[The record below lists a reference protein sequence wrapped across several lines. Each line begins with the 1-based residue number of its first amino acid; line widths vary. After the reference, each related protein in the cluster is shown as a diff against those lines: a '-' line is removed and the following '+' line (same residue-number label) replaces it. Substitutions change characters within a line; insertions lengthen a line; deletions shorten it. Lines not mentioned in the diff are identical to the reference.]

1 MSARRQE
8 QRRRPLEVL
17 PTWAVARLAPL
28 HGGDLGHD
36 REGDFGGTLRA
47 DVEADWGAD
56 ALNSGHGNPS
66 LEQAF
71 NALCMRLATPQ
82 CSDIEGIGGKGVDQR
97 RIVDLRVVGERDQRG
112 AGIDADLGKRLV
124 RPFTR
129 DLGIAETLL
138 RQASR
143 RTTTWR
149 CSVSSR

>member
-1 MSARRQE
+1 
-8 QRRRPLEVL
+8 
-17 PTWAVARLAPL
+17 
-28 HGGDLGHD
+28 
-36 REGDFGGTLRA
+36 
-47 DVEADWGAD
+47 

-129 DLGIAETLL
+129 DLGSGETRLRREGSPRVYDHHVVAESSRHWNELL
-138 RQASR
+138 RYMHGADDDEAHRGIEDIDENLAGICGKSDALVAAKR
-143 RTTTWR
+143 ISKSGR
-149 CSVSSR
+149 